1 MKKIVLT
8 MVALLTASMTFAQ
21 NMAIF
26 KAEEKMEEKDYKSA
40 SEIIDA
46 CIANPKTS
54 KLALAYFMAGE
65 IQTRVLNEEIGK
77 AQNHQPLDTLL
88 FNTAL
93 DKAVDYFTKS
103 YQTECKLAKKQRV
116 TLE

>member
-1 MKKIVLT
+1 MQPEELVSTDSLALGTKELIIKTQNNSKFLLDMKKIVLT

-77 AQNHQPLDTLL
+77 AQNH
-88 FNTAL
+88 
-93 DKAVDYFTKS
+93 
-103 YQTECKLAKKQRV
+103 
-116 TLE
+116 